1 MPAADAARGPALPPI
16 FGRSNVLAEIE
27 RALEG
32 AGAGTGELLLISGDE
47 GAGKSLFARAAAAR
61 ARERGYRVVAG
72 RALPQEIPQPFSLL
86 RDLLRPLGGVP
97 ATDRATPSDDDPV
110 LPLFLAP
117 YGPESA
123 AGVAGT
129 PDTSPPPA
137 AGLEA
142 VLAPLDSPGD
152 WIGTTRTELYA
163 RVTQFLADLAQDQ
176 PLTLVI
182 DDLHLADPATL
193 EFFGRLAPVVADK
206 RIALVATVA
215 LANRIPPAAREPLE
229 SLARST
235 TARAVAIGPL
245 AVGEVGE
252 FARWLRRG
260 LAPDPADV
268 LRWQTQTEGNPLFVE
283 QLVRAA
289 SAYGVRGPAGPGD
302 PAGDLNAI
310 LLGRVETLGELER
323 RTLTYA
329 SLLGREFAL
338 GTLLAISELGEEQLT
353 EVVDRLVR
361 EGLLRERD
369 GEVLEFT
376 TEGLRASV
384 YSGLTQT
391 RRRLLHRR
399 VARTLEA
406 KRLGGEFELAR
417 HYYLGRDDAKAEEY
431 NERAARTA
439 MRTFAF
445 ENAVPHLERALEA
458 ERRRP
463 DRELRREI
471 QLLTELGR
479 ALDELGDLH
488 RSEAVLSEAVALARR
503 SIDLDAEL
511 GRVLLALAQT
521 RQDQSEFAS
530 AEALAREAYGRLEPR
545 GSPREVMTAH
555 RVLGIAYWRLGRL
568 PDAEHHLRL
577 ALDIS
582 EREGSPVERGHAL
595 IDVANAMIIG
605 GPPRFEDALALYQQA
620 AELFATAQ
628 DETARARVLMNRAVL
643 LYSTGRNEE
652 AIAGIRGAIEAA
664 ERSKSPIWIGYCYLN
679 FGQMLA
685 ETGAPDRA
693 GPALDRAA
701 AALLPLGDR
710 LAPEQL
716 ALSRGLLAQARG
728 EFDAAEA
735 HLQEALRLA
744 EELHTEPDVC
754 EMHYRLA
761 ELAHARGDDATARRR
776 LQTARATGIDRHRT
790 DLASRVANL
799 EHALG
804 PVPTT

>member
-1 MPAADAARGPALPPI
+1 MPAADAARGLALPPI

-32 AGAGTGELLLISGDE
+32 AGARSGELLLISGEE

-97 ATDRATPSDDDPV
+97 AADREAPADDDPV
-110 LPLFLAP
+110 LPSFLAP

-123 AGVAGT
+123 AGVTGA

-163 RVTQFLADLAQDQ
+163 RVSQFLADLAQDQ

-193 EFFGRLAPVVADK
+193 EFLGRLAPLVADK

-229 SLARST
+229 SIARST
-235 TARAVAIGPL
+235 TARTVAIGPL

-302 PAGDLNAI
+302 PAVDLNAI
-310 LLGRVETLGELER
+310 LLARVGTLGDLER

-417 HYYLGRDDAKAEEY
+417 HYYLGRDDGKAEEY

-471 QLLTELGR
+471 RLLTELGR

-530 AEALAREAYGRLEPR
+530 AEALAREAYGRLEAR

-577 ALDIS
+577 ALDIA

-605 GPPRFEDALALYQQA
+605 GPPRFEDALALYGQA

-652 AIAGIRGAIEAA
+652 ALAGIRGAIEAA

-685 ETGAPDRA
+685 ETGATDRA

-735 HLQEALRLA
+735 HLVEALRLA
-744 EELHTEPDVC
+744 EELHAEPDVC

-776 LQTARATGIDRHRT
+776 LATARTTGIDRHRT

-799 EHALG
+799 DHALG
-804 PVPTT
+804 PVPTA